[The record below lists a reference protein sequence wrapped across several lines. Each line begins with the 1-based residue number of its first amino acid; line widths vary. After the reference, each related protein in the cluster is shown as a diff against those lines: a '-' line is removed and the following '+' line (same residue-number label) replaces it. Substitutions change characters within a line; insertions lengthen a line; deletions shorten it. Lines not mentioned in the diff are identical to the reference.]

1 MRDRLWRIRQTPQK
15 FHYLDWCE
23 KIKEKYSS
31 REEYGFAGAT
41 LTFLQ
46 GEKESEQKKSGEER
60 RLMLF
65 FQNLIFCW
73 QNSIGVKISIGNARI
88 LEESVRTAL
97 ELSMKNLSMEEEK
110 RFSREVKIARDL
122 LAGKGRTEA
131 EMRESPVF
139 CRWQDGFS
147 WEEISGIREIR
158 EYADSQKKTLE
169 IRRETA
175 RIRST
180 GLTGHLEELQGSAER
195 GAERSTERS
204 TERNTERSTETASG
218 RSTAE
223 LPESRMVY
231 LEPGERKKD
240 SAMES
245 RETTEVKKNIDRL
258 RKETAIQREK
268 LTEAEKKLQT
278 ERVEAE
284 ARILERERQIER
296 ELQLEKKRQAER
308 ELQSENQR
316 QTERKLRSGKEN
328 QAEEQGP
335 KIDRQQLEKR
345 QQTEEKRLSES
356 RKQPER
362 EVKSES
368 RKQLERE
375 VLSEGRKQPE
385 REVLSEGRKQQERE
399 VQSESRK
406 QLEREVLSESSEQP
420 EGEPQSEKERQI
432 ESEIHLQEQKEELQ
446 IEFRKQIEKEFQRE
460 RDSQRED
467 LIRREGRFLQFPEN
481 TDEYA
486 ETDIQAEPAGNE
498 QLEMPESH
506 LVYLT
511 QTEKQEETPGVG
523 ALKTEETI
531 LQASSRIREEKRELE
546 DRTRQFESEKKQ
558 LEEKLYKTE
567 KILRTEKQREID
579 NVQRIEKQL
588 ETERLRQSEK
598 LRELER
604 FQQSEKLREL
614 ERFQQPEKL
623 HELERLQ
630 QKEKISELEK
640 RYQLEQHQTE
650 QLLTLQQKQDT
661 EKQQETEKRQQVE
674 KLLEIERQQQIDHR
688 SEPKKTYQ
696 FEKVLETEKFQQEVE
711 KERQEKKKLESE
723 FIQQTGK
730 KSELEFLQQLGKN
743 SESQSEI
750 DRESQW
756 EKQLELEQAPLPEL
770 PEAQL
775 IYRNQ
780 ENQSGSLP
788 MDRSS
793 DQDQTPSQRDR
804 LEQFLPM
811 TAAGKSALVEQK
823 IINERT
829 NVILKSLLSEFQ
841 PSARQPD
848 TIINLL
854 TSINRPDNK
863 TKLQVL
869 MSSQENQMKLR
880 TVMNDLGNAEK
891 VRSLTEYPESITKF
905 HTLMSHPEN
914 AAKFKTVTAQAE
926 NTTKFRTIMSRSEST
941 AGSQS
946 VVNPM
951 SGANPM
957 LAVASR
963 ISESGGYPSNSGYSE
978 ILPGITRFRTR
989 RGAPGSITEIRMI
1002 SGIRPAVLQILKTE
1016 NDRSRV
1022 IQSFAGTDR
1031 LRVIQS
1037 FAGTDRLRSAQ
1048 NFAGIDHL
1056 RAAQDLAGIHPLRV
1070 LHRFSDINPANS
1082 VRNMNESDP
1091 EMIHIPDLAGA
1102 VKIQYADHG
1111 KHRQDQTA
1119 SNSDV
1124 LAMSAKLTQ
1133 TREETRIL
1141 KRDSG
1146 FTRSTL
1152 IEQEKKINGLR
1163 QELREQ
1169 MQTVNEEVKRLI
1181 NTQKQ
1186 DASVRNMADRV
1197 MKELQKQF
1205 RTEKIRRGY

>member
-88 LEESVRTAL
+88 LEERVRTAL

-158 EYADSQKKTLE
+158 EYANSQKKTLE

-204 TERNTERSTETASG
+204 TERNTERSMETASG

-316 QTERKLRSGKEN
+316 QTERKLGSGKEK

-345 QQTEEKRLSES
+345 QQTEEKRL
-356 RKQPER
+356 
-362 EVKSES
+362 
-368 RKQLERE
+368 
-375 VLSEGRKQPE
+375 
-385 REVLSEGRKQQERE
+385 
-399 VQSESRK
+399 SESRK

-446 IEFRKQIEKEFQRE
+446 TEFRKQIEKELQRE

-467 LIRREGRFLQFPEN
+467 LIRREGRFLQFSEN
-481 TDEYA
+481 TDECA

-863 TKLQVL
+863 TKLQVF

-905 HTLMSHPEN
+905 HTLMSLPEN
-914 AAKFKTVTAQAE
+914 AAKFKTVTSQAE
-926 NTTKFRTIMSRSEST
+926 NTTKFRTIMSRSESA

-946 VVNPM
+946 GVNPM

-1111 KHRQDQTA
+1111 KHRQDQIA

>member
-158 EYADSQKKTLE
+158 EYANSQKKTLE

-316 QTERKLRSGKEN
+316 QTERKLGSGKEK

-345 QQTEEKRLSES
+345 QQTEEKRL
-356 RKQPER
+356 
-362 EVKSES
+362 
-368 RKQLERE
+368 
-375 VLSEGRKQPE
+375 
-385 REVLSEGRKQQERE
+385 
-399 VQSESRK
+399 SESRK

-446 IEFRKQIEKEFQRE
+446 TEFRKQIEKELHRE

-467 LIRREGRFLQFPEN
+467 LIRREGRFLQFSEN

-546 DRTRQFESEKKQ
+546 DRTRQFELEKKQ

-588 ETERLRQSEK
+588 ETERLR
-598 LRELER
+598 
-604 FQQSEKLREL
+604 QSEKLREL

-863 TKLQVL
+863 TKLQVF

-905 HTLMSHPEN
+905 HTLMSLPEN
-914 AAKFKTVTAQAE
+914 AAKFKTVTSQAE
-926 NTTKFRTIMSRSEST
+926 NTTKFRTIMSRSESA

-946 VVNPM
+946 GVNPM

-1111 KHRQDQTA
+1111 KHRQDQIA

>member
-158 EYADSQKKTLE
+158 EYANSQKKTLE

-316 QTERKLRSGKEN
+316 QTERKLGSGKEK

-345 QQTEEKRLSES
+345 QQTEEKRL
-356 RKQPER
+356 
-362 EVKSES
+362 
-368 RKQLERE
+368 
-375 VLSEGRKQPE
+375 
-385 REVLSEGRKQQERE
+385 
-399 VQSESRK
+399 SESRK

-446 IEFRKQIEKEFQRE
+446 TEFRKQIEKELQRE

-467 LIRREGRFLQFPEN
+467 LIRREGRFLQFSEN

-650 QLLTLQQKQDT
+650 QLLILQQKQDT

-863 TKLQVL
+863 TKLQVF

-905 HTLMSHPEN
+905 HTLMSLPEN
-914 AAKFKTVTAQAE
+914 AAKFKTVTSQAE
-926 NTTKFRTIMSRSEST
+926 NTTKFRTIMSRSESA

-946 VVNPM
+946 GVNPM

-1111 KHRQDQTA
+1111 KHRQDQIA

>member
-1 MRDRLWRIRQTPQK
+1 MRDRLWRIRRTPQK

-158 EYADSQKKTLE
+158 EYANSQKKTLE

-268 LTEAEKKLQT
+268 LAEAEKKLQT

-316 QTERKLRSGKEN
+316 QTERKLGSGKEK

-356 RKQPER
+356 RKQM
-362 EVKSES
+362 
-368 RKQLERE
+368 
-375 VLSEGRKQPE
+375 
-385 REVLSEGRKQQERE
+385 
-399 VQSESRK
+399 
-406 QLEREVLSESSEQP
+406 EREVLSESSEQP

-446 IEFRKQIEKEFQRE
+446 TEFRKQIEKELQRE
-460 RDSQRED
+460 RYSQRED
-467 LIRREGRFLQFPEN
+467 LIRREGRFLQFSEN

-688 SEPKKTYQ
+688 SEQKKTYQ

-863 TKLQVL
+863 TKLQVF

-905 HTLMSHPEN
+905 HTLMSLPEN
-914 AAKFKTVTAQAE
+914 AAKFKTVTSQAE
-926 NTTKFRTIMSRSEST
+926 NTTKFRTIMSRSESA

-946 VVNPM
+946 GVNPM

-1111 KHRQDQTA
+1111 KHRQDQIA

>member
-158 EYADSQKKTLE
+158 EYANSQKKTLE

-316 QTERKLRSGKEN
+316 QTERKLGSGKEK

-345 QQTEEKRLSES
+345 QQTEEKRL
-356 RKQPER
+356 
-362 EVKSES
+362 
-368 RKQLERE
+368 
-375 VLSEGRKQPE
+375 
-385 REVLSEGRKQQERE
+385 
-399 VQSESRK
+399 SESRK

-446 IEFRKQIEKEFQRE
+446 TEFRKQIEKELQRE
-460 RDSQRED
+460 RYSQRED
-467 LIRREGRFLQFPEN
+467 LIRREGRFLQFSEN

-688 SEPKKTYQ
+688 SEQKKTYQ

-750 DRESQW
+750 DWESQW

-863 TKLQVL
+863 TKLQVF

-905 HTLMSHPEN
+905 HTLMSLPEN
-914 AAKFKTVTAQAE
+914 AAKFKTVTSQAE
-926 NTTKFRTIMSRSEST
+926 NTTKFRTIMSRSESA

-946 VVNPM
+946 GVNPM

-1111 KHRQDQTA
+1111 KHRQDQIA

>member
-122 LAGKGRTEA
+122 LTGKGRTEA

-180 GLTGHLEELQGSAER
+180 GLAGHLEELQGSAER

-268 LTEAEKKLQT
+268 LAEAEKKLQT

-296 ELQLEKKRQAER
+296 ELQVEKKRQAER

-316 QTERKLRSGKEN
+316 QTERKLGSGKEK

-335 KIDRQQLEKR
+335 KIYRQQLEKR
-345 QQTEEKRLSES
+345 QQTEEKRL
-356 RKQPER
+356 
-362 EVKSES
+362 
-368 RKQLERE
+368 
-375 VLSEGRKQPE
+375 
-385 REVLSEGRKQQERE
+385 
-399 VQSESRK
+399 SESRK

-446 IEFRKQIEKEFQRE
+446 TEFRKQIEKELQRE

-467 LIRREGRFLQFPEN
+467 LIRREGRFLQFSEN
-481 TDEYA
+481 TDEYV

-604 FQQSEKLREL
+604 FRQSEKLREL

-946 VVNPM
+946 GVNPM

-1048 NFAGIDHL
+1048 NLAGIDHL
-1056 RAAQDLAGIHPLRV
+1056 RAAQDFAGIHPLRV

-1111 KHRQDQTA
+1111 KHRQDQIA

>member
-88 LEESVRTAL
+88 LEENVRTAL

-180 GLTGHLEELQGSAER
+180 GLTGHLEELQGSAERSTERSAER

-316 QTERKLRSGKEN
+316 QTVRKLGSGKEK

-345 QQTEEKRLSES
+345 QQTEEKRL
-356 RKQPER
+356 
-362 EVKSES
+362 
-368 RKQLERE
+368 
-375 VLSEGRKQPE
+375 
-385 REVLSEGRKQQERE
+385 
-399 VQSESRK
+399 SESRK

-446 IEFRKQIEKEFQRE
+446 TEFRKQIEKELQRE

-467 LIRREGRFLQFPEN
+467 LIRREGRFLQFSEN

-486 ETDIQAEPAGNE
+486 ETDIQAEPTGNE

-588 ETERLRQSEK
+588 ETERFR
-598 LRELER
+598 
-604 FQQSEKLREL
+604 QSEKLREL

-869 MSSQENQMKLR
+869 MSSQENQTKLR

-946 VVNPM
+946 GVNPM

-1111 KHRQDQTA
+1111 KHRQDQIA

>member
-88 LEESVRTAL
+88 LEENVRTAL

-316 QTERKLRSGKEN
+316 QTERKLGSGKEK

-345 QQTEEKRLSES
+345 QQTEEKRL
-356 RKQPER
+356 
-362 EVKSES
+362 
-368 RKQLERE
+368 
-375 VLSEGRKQPE
+375 
-385 REVLSEGRKQQERE
+385 
-399 VQSESRK
+399 SESRK

-446 IEFRKQIEKEFQRE
+446 TEFRKQIEKELHRE

-467 LIRREGRFLQFPEN
+467 LIRREGRFLQFSEN

-546 DRTRQFESEKKQ
+546 DRTRQFELEKKQ

-567 KILRTEKQREID
+567 NILRTEKQREID

-588 ETERLRQSEK
+588 ETERLR
-598 LRELER
+598 
-604 FQQSEKLREL
+604 QSEKLREL

-905 HTLMSHPEN
+905 HTLMSLPEN
-914 AAKFKTVTAQAE
+914 AAKFKTVTSQAE
-926 NTTKFRTIMSRSEST
+926 NTTKFRTIMSRSESA

-946 VVNPM
+946 GVNPM

-1031 LRVIQS
+1031 LR
-1037 FAGTDRLRSAQ
+1037 SAQ

-1111 KHRQDQTA
+1111 KHRQDQIA

>member
-158 EYADSQKKTLE
+158 EYANSQKKTLE

-316 QTERKLRSGKEN
+316 QTERKLGSGKEK

-345 QQTEEKRLSES
+345 QQTEEKRL
-356 RKQPER
+356 
-362 EVKSES
+362 
-368 RKQLERE
+368 
-375 VLSEGRKQPE
+375 
-385 REVLSEGRKQQERE
+385 
-399 VQSESRK
+399 SESRK

-446 IEFRKQIEKEFQRE
+446 TEFRKQIEKELHRE

-467 LIRREGRFLQFPEN
+467 LIRREGRFLQFSEN

-863 TKLQVL
+863 TKLQVF

-905 HTLMSHPEN
+905 HTLMSLPEN
-914 AAKFKTVTAQAE
+914 AAKFKTVTSQAE
-926 NTTKFRTIMSRSEST
+926 NTTKFRTIMSRSESA

-946 VVNPM
+946 GVNPM

-1111 KHRQDQTA
+1111 KHRQDQIA

>member
-158 EYADSQKKTLE
+158 EYANSQKKTLE

-316 QTERKLRSGKEN
+316 QTERKLGSGKEK

-345 QQTEEKRLSES
+345 QQTEEKRL
-356 RKQPER
+356 
-362 EVKSES
+362 
-368 RKQLERE
+368 
-375 VLSEGRKQPE
+375 
-385 REVLSEGRKQQERE
+385 
-399 VQSESRK
+399 SESRK

-446 IEFRKQIEKEFQRE
+446 TEFRKQIEKELHRE

-467 LIRREGRFLQFPEN
+467 LIRREGRFLQFSEN

-498 QLEMPESH
+498 QPEMPESH

-546 DRTRQFESEKKQ
+546 DRTRQFELEKKQ

-863 TKLQVL
+863 TKLQVF

-905 HTLMSHPEN
+905 HTLMSLPEN
-914 AAKFKTVTAQAE
+914 AAKFKTVTSQAE
-926 NTTKFRTIMSRSEST
+926 NTTKFRTIMSRSESA

-946 VVNPM
+946 GVNPM

-1111 KHRQDQTA
+1111 KHRQDQIA

>member
-158 EYADSQKKTLE
+158 EYANSQKKTLE

-175 RIRST
+175 RIRGT

-245 RETTEVKKNIDRL
+245 RETTEVKKKIDRL

-316 QTERKLRSGKEN
+316 QTERKLGSGKEK

-345 QQTEEKRLSES
+345 QQTEEKRL
-356 RKQPER
+356 
-362 EVKSES
+362 
-368 RKQLERE
+368 
-375 VLSEGRKQPE
+375 
-385 REVLSEGRKQQERE
+385 
-399 VQSESRK
+399 SESRK

-446 IEFRKQIEKEFQRE
+446 TEFRKQIEKELHRE

-467 LIRREGRFLQFPEN
+467 LIRREGRFLQFSEN

-546 DRTRQFESEKKQ
+546 DRTRQFELEKKQ

-863 TKLQVL
+863 TKLQVF

-905 HTLMSHPEN
+905 HTLMSLPEN
-914 AAKFKTVTAQAE
+914 AAKFKTVTSQAE
-926 NTTKFRTIMSRSEST
+926 NTTKFRTIMSRSESA

-946 VVNPM
+946 GVNPM

-1111 KHRQDQTA
+1111 KHRQDQIA

>member
-158 EYADSQKKTLE
+158 EYANSQKKTLE

-316 QTERKLRSGKEN
+316 QTERKLRSGKEK

-345 QQTEEKRLSES
+345 QQTEEKRL
-356 RKQPER
+356 
-362 EVKSES
+362 
-368 RKQLERE
+368 
-375 VLSEGRKQPE
+375 
-385 REVLSEGRKQQERE
+385 
-399 VQSESRK
+399 SESRK

-446 IEFRKQIEKEFQRE
+446 TEFRKQIEKELQRE

-467 LIRREGRFLQFPEN
+467 LIRREGRFLQFSEN

-674 KLLEIERQQQIDHR
+674 KLLEIERQQKIDHR

-863 TKLQVL
+863 TKLQVF

-905 HTLMSHPEN
+905 HTLMSLPEN
-914 AAKFKTVTAQAE
+914 AAKFKTVTSQAE
-926 NTTKFRTIMSRSEST
+926 NTTKFRTIMSRSESA

-946 VVNPM
+946 GVNPM

-1111 KHRQDQTA
+1111 KHRQDQIA

>member
-158 EYADSQKKTLE
+158 EYANSQKKTLE

-316 QTERKLRSGKEN
+316 QTERKLGSGKEK
-328 QAEEQGP
+328 QAEEQAP

-345 QQTEEKRLSES
+345 QQTEEKRL
-356 RKQPER
+356 
-362 EVKSES
+362 
-368 RKQLERE
+368 
-375 VLSEGRKQPE
+375 
-385 REVLSEGRKQQERE
+385 
-399 VQSESRK
+399 SESRK

-446 IEFRKQIEKEFQRE
+446 TEFRKQIEKELQRE

-467 LIRREGRFLQFPEN
+467 LIRREGRFLQFSEN

-863 TKLQVL
+863 TKLQVF

-946 VVNPM
+946 GVNPM

-989 RGAPGSITEIRMI
+989 RGAPGTITEIRMI
-1002 SGIRPAVLQILKTE
+1002 SGIRPAVQILKTE

-1111 KHRQDQTA
+1111 KHRQDQIA

>member
-158 EYADSQKKTLE
+158 EYANSQKKTLE

-316 QTERKLRSGKEN
+316 QTERKLGSGKEK

-345 QQTEEKRLSES
+345 QQTEEKRL
-356 RKQPER
+356 
-362 EVKSES
+362 
-368 RKQLERE
+368 
-375 VLSEGRKQPE
+375 
-385 REVLSEGRKQQERE
+385 
-399 VQSESRK
+399 SESRK

-446 IEFRKQIEKEFQRE
+446 TEFRKQIEKELHRE

-467 LIRREGRFLQFPEN
+467 LIRREGRFLQFSEN

-863 TKLQVL
+863 TKLQVF

-905 HTLMSHPEN
+905 HTLMSLPEN
-914 AAKFKTVTAQAE
+914 AAKFKTVTSQAE
-926 NTTKFRTIMSRSEST
+926 NTTKFRTIMSRSESA

-946 VVNPM
+946 GVNPM

-1037 FAGTDRLRSAQ
+1037 FAGTDRLRSTQ

-1111 KHRQDQTA
+1111 KHRQDQIA

>member
-88 LEESVRTAL
+88 LEENVRTAL

-268 LTEAEKKLQT
+268 LAEAEKKLQT

-316 QTERKLRSGKEN
+316 QTVRKLGSGKEK

-345 QQTEEKRLSES
+345 QQTEEKRL
-356 RKQPER
+356 
-362 EVKSES
+362 
-368 RKQLERE
+368 
-375 VLSEGRKQPE
+375 
-385 REVLSEGRKQQERE
+385 
-399 VQSESRK
+399 SESRK

-446 IEFRKQIEKEFQRE
+446 TEFRKQIEKELQRE

-467 LIRREGRFLQFPEN
+467 LIRREGRFLQFSEN
-481 TDEYA
+481 TDEYV

-567 KILRTEKQREID
+567 NILRTEKQREID

-588 ETERLRQSEK
+588 ETERFR
-598 LRELER
+598 
-604 FQQSEKLREL
+604 QSEKLREL

-946 VVNPM
+946 GVNPM

-957 LAVASR
+957 LVVASR

-1022 IQSFAGTDR
+1022 SQSFAGTDR

-1111 KHRQDQTA
+1111 KHRQDQIA
-1119 SNSDV
+1119 SNSNV

>member
-1 MRDRLWRIRQTPQK
+1 
-15 FHYLDWCE
+15 
-23 KIKEKYSS
+23 
-31 REEYGFAGAT
+31 
-41 LTFLQ
+41 
-46 GEKESEQKKSGEER
+46 
-60 RLMLF
+60 
-65 FQNLIFCW
+65 
-73 QNSIGVKISIGNARI
+73 
-88 LEESVRTAL
+88 
-97 ELSMKNLSMEEEK
+97 
-110 RFSREVKIARDL
+110 
-122 LAGKGRTEA
+122 
-131 EMRESPVF
+131 
-139 CRWQDGFS
+139 
-147 WEEISGIREIR
+147 
-158 EYADSQKKTLE
+158 
-169 IRRETA
+169 
-175 RIRST
+175 
-180 GLTGHLEELQGSAER
+180 
-195 GAERSTERS
+195 
-204 TERNTERSTETASG
+204 
-218 RSTAE
+218 
-223 LPESRMVY
+223 
-231 LEPGERKKD
+231 
-240 SAMES
+240 
-245 RETTEVKKNIDRL
+245 
-258 RKETAIQREK
+258 
-268 LTEAEKKLQT
+268 
-278 ERVEAE
+278 
-284 ARILERERQIER
+284 
-296 ELQLEKKRQAER
+296 
-308 ELQSENQR
+308 
-316 QTERKLRSGKEN
+316 
-328 QAEEQGP
+328 
-335 KIDRQQLEKR
+335 
-345 QQTEEKRLSES
+345 
-356 RKQPER
+356 
-362 EVKSES
+362 
-368 RKQLERE
+368 
-375 VLSEGRKQPE
+375 
-385 REVLSEGRKQQERE
+385 
-399 VQSESRK
+399 
-406 QLEREVLSESSEQP
+406 
-420 EGEPQSEKERQI
+420 
-432 ESEIHLQEQKEELQ
+432 
-446 IEFRKQIEKEFQRE
+446 
-460 RDSQRED
+460 
-467 LIRREGRFLQFPEN
+467 
-481 TDEYA
+481 
-486 ETDIQAEPAGNE
+486 
-498 QLEMPESH
+498 
-506 LVYLT
+506 
-511 QTEKQEETPGVG
+511 
-523 ALKTEETI
+523 
-531 LQASSRIREEKRELE
+531 
-546 DRTRQFESEKKQ
+546 
-558 LEEKLYKTE
+558 
-567 KILRTEKQREID
+567 
-579 NVQRIEKQL
+579 
-588 ETERLRQSEK
+588 
-598 LRELER
+598 
-604 FQQSEKLREL
+604 
-614 ERFQQPEKL
+614 
-623 HELERLQ
+623 
-630 QKEKISELEK
+630 
-640 RYQLEQHQTE
+640 
-650 QLLTLQQKQDT
+650 
-661 EKQQETEKRQQVE
+661 
-674 KLLEIERQQQIDHR
+674 
-688 SEPKKTYQ
+688 
-696 FEKVLETEKFQQEVE
+696 
-711 KERQEKKKLESE
+711 
-723 FIQQTGK
+723 
-730 KSELEFLQQLGKN
+730 
-743 SESQSEI
+743 
-750 DRESQW
+750 
-756 EKQLELEQAPLPEL
+756 
-770 PEAQL
+770 
-775 IYRNQ
+775 
-780 ENQSGSLP
+780 

-863 TKLQVL
+863 TKLQVF

-905 HTLMSHPEN
+905 HTLMSNPEN

-946 VVNPM
+946 GVNPM

-1031 LRVIQS
+1031 LR
-1037 FAGTDRLRSAQ
+1037 SAQ
-1048 NFAGIDHL
+1048 NLAGIDHL
-1056 RAAQDLAGIHPLRV
+1056 RAAQDFAGIHPLRV

-1111 KHRQDQTA
+1111 KHRQDQIA

>member
-158 EYADSQKKTLE
+158 EYANSQKKTLE

-316 QTERKLRSGKEN
+316 QTERKLGSGKEK

-345 QQTEEKRLSES
+345 QQTEEKRL
-356 RKQPER
+356 
-362 EVKSES
+362 
-368 RKQLERE
+368 
-375 VLSEGRKQPE
+375 
-385 REVLSEGRKQQERE
+385 
-399 VQSESRK
+399 SESRK

-446 IEFRKQIEKEFQRE
+446 IEFRKQIEKELQRE

-467 LIRREGRFLQFPEN
+467 LIRREGRFLQFSEN
-481 TDEYA
+481 TDEYV

-946 VVNPM
+946 GVNPM

-1111 KHRQDQTA
+1111 KHRQDQIA

>member
-158 EYADSQKKTLE
+158 EYANSQKKTLE

-316 QTERKLRSGKEN
+316 QTERKLRSGKEK

-345 QQTEEKRLSES
+345 QQTEEKRL
-356 RKQPER
+356 
-362 EVKSES
+362 
-368 RKQLERE
+368 
-375 VLSEGRKQPE
+375 
-385 REVLSEGRKQQERE
+385 
-399 VQSESRK
+399 SESRK

-446 IEFRKQIEKEFQRE
+446 TEFRKQIEKELQRE

-467 LIRREGRFLQFPEN
+467 LIRREGRFLQFSEN

-863 TKLQVL
+863 TKLQVF

-905 HTLMSHPEN
+905 HTLMSLPEN
-914 AAKFKTVTAQAE
+914 AAKFKTVTSQAE
-926 NTTKFRTIMSRSEST
+926 NTTKFRTIMSRSESA

-946 VVNPM
+946 GVNPM

-1111 KHRQDQTA
+1111 KHRQDQIA

-1205 RTEKIRRGY
+1205 RTEKIRRRY

>member
-88 LEESVRTAL
+88 LEENVRTAL

-268 LTEAEKKLQT
+268 LAEAEKKLQT

-316 QTERKLRSGKEN
+316 QTVRKLGSGKEK

-345 QQTEEKRLSES
+345 QQTEEKRL
-356 RKQPER
+356 
-362 EVKSES
+362 
-368 RKQLERE
+368 
-375 VLSEGRKQPE
+375 
-385 REVLSEGRKQQERE
+385 
-399 VQSESRK
+399 SESRK

-446 IEFRKQIEKEFQRE
+446 TEFRKQIEKELQRE

-467 LIRREGRFLQFPEN
+467 LIRREGRFLQFSEN
-481 TDEYA
+481 TDEYV

-531 LQASSRIREEKRELE
+531 LQASSRMREEKRELE

-604 FQQSEKLREL
+604 FRQSEKLREL

-730 KSELEFLQQLGKN
+730 KSELEFLHQLGKN

-750 DRESQW
+750 DREGQW

-905 HTLMSHPEN
+905 HTLMSLPEN

-926 NTTKFRTIMSRSEST
+926 NTTKFRTIMSRSESA

-946 VVNPM
+946 GVNPM

-1102 VKIQYADHG
+1102 VKIQYADHR

-1169 MQTVNEEVKRLI
+1169 MQAVNEEVKRLI

>member
-23 KIKEKYSS
+23 KIKEKYSL

-158 EYADSQKKTLE
+158 EYANSQKKTLE

-296 ELQLEKKRQAER
+296 ELQ
-308 ELQSENQR
+308 SENQR

-356 RKQPER
+356 RKQ
-362 EVKSES
+362 
-368 RKQLERE
+368 
-375 VLSEGRKQPE
+375 
-385 REVLSEGRKQQERE
+385 
-399 VQSESRK
+399 
-406 QLEREVLSESSEQP
+406 LEREVLSESSEQP
-420 EGEPQSEKERQI
+420 GGEPQSEKERQI

-446 IEFRKQIEKEFQRE
+446 TEFRKQIEKELQRE

-467 LIRREGRFLQFPEN
+467 LIRREGRFLQFSEN

-723 FIQQTGK
+723 FRQQTGK

-863 TKLQVL
+863 TKLQVF

-946 VVNPM
+946 GVNPM

-989 RGAPGSITEIRMI
+989 RGAPGTITEIRMI
-1002 SGIRPAVLQILKTE
+1002 SGIRPAVQILKTE

-1031 LRVIQS
+1031 LRVIRS

-1111 KHRQDQTA
+1111 KHRQDQIA

-1124 LAMSAKLTQ
+1124 LAMSTKLTQ

>member
-88 LEESVRTAL
+88 LEENVRTAL

-268 LTEAEKKLQT
+268 LAEAEKKLQT

-316 QTERKLRSGKEN
+316 QTVRKLGSGKEK

-345 QQTEEKRLSES
+345 QQTEEKRL
-356 RKQPER
+356 
-362 EVKSES
+362 
-368 RKQLERE
+368 
-375 VLSEGRKQPE
+375 
-385 REVLSEGRKQQERE
+385 
-399 VQSESRK
+399 SESRK

-446 IEFRKQIEKEFQRE
+446 TEFRKQIEKELQRE

-467 LIRREGRFLQFPEN
+467 LIRREGRFLQFSEN
-481 TDEYA
+481 TDEYV

-567 KILRTEKQREID
+567 NILRTEKQREID

-588 ETERLRQSEK
+588 ETERFR
-598 LRELER
+598 
-604 FQQSEKLREL
+604 QSEKLREL

-946 VVNPM
+946 GVNPM

-957 LAVASR
+957 LVVASR

-1111 KHRQDQTA
+1111 KHRQDQIA
-1119 SNSDV
+1119 SNSNV

>member
-158 EYADSQKKTLE
+158 EYANSQKKTLE

-316 QTERKLRSGKEN
+316 QTERKLRSGKEK

-345 QQTEEKRLSES
+345 QQTEEKRL
-356 RKQPER
+356 
-362 EVKSES
+362 
-368 RKQLERE
+368 
-375 VLSEGRKQPE
+375 
-385 REVLSEGRKQQERE
+385 
-399 VQSESRK
+399 SESRK

-446 IEFRKQIEKEFQRE
+446 TEFRKQIEKELQRE

-467 LIRREGRFLQFPEN
+467 LIRREGRFLQFSEN

-630 QKEKISELEK
+630 QKEKIPELEK
-640 RYQLEQHQTE
+640 RHQLEQHQTE

-863 TKLQVL
+863 TKLQVF

-905 HTLMSHPEN
+905 HTLMSLPEN
-914 AAKFKTVTAQAE
+914 AAKFKTVTSQAE
-926 NTTKFRTIMSRSEST
+926 NTTKFRTIMSRSESA

-946 VVNPM
+946 GVNPM

-1111 KHRQDQTA
+1111 KHRQDQIA

>member
-158 EYADSQKKTLE
+158 EYANSQKKTLE

-204 TERNTERSTETASG
+204 TERNTERSMETASG

-316 QTERKLRSGKEN
+316 QTERKLGSGKEK

-345 QQTEEKRLSES
+345 QQTEEKRL
-356 RKQPER
+356 
-362 EVKSES
+362 
-368 RKQLERE
+368 
-375 VLSEGRKQPE
+375 
-385 REVLSEGRKQQERE
+385 
-399 VQSESRK
+399 SESRK

-446 IEFRKQIEKEFQRE
+446 TEFRKQIEKELQRE

-467 LIRREGRFLQFPEN
+467 LIRREGRFLQFSEN

-588 ETERLRQSEK
+588 ETERLR
-598 LRELER
+598 
-604 FQQSEKLREL
+604 QSEKLREL

-891 VRSLTEYPESITKF
+891 VRSLAEYPESITKF

-946 VVNPM
+946 GVNPM

-963 ISESGGYPSNSGYSE
+963 ISESGGYPSNSGYSK

-1022 IQSFAGTDR
+1022 SQSFAGTDR

-1111 KHRQDQTA
+1111 KHRQDQIA

>member
-158 EYADSQKKTLE
+158 EYANSQKKTLE

-316 QTERKLRSGKEN
+316 QTERKLGSGKEK

-345 QQTEEKRLSES
+345 QQTEEKRL
-356 RKQPER
+356 
-362 EVKSES
+362 
-368 RKQLERE
+368 
-375 VLSEGRKQPE
+375 
-385 REVLSEGRKQQERE
+385 
-399 VQSESRK
+399 SESRK

-446 IEFRKQIEKEFQRE
+446 TEFRKQIEKELHRE

-467 LIRREGRFLQFPEN
+467 LIRREGRFLQFSEN

-546 DRTRQFESEKKQ
+546 DRTRQFELEKKQ

-588 ETERLRQSEK
+588 ETERLR
-598 LRELER
+598 
-604 FQQSEKLREL
+604 QSEKLREL

-863 TKLQVL
+863 TKLQVF

-905 HTLMSHPEN
+905 HTLMSLPEN
-914 AAKFKTVTAQAE
+914 AAKFKTVTSQAE
-926 NTTKFRTIMSRSEST
+926 NTTKFRTIMSRSESA

-946 VVNPM
+946 GVNPM

-1031 LRVIQS
+1031 LR
-1037 FAGTDRLRSAQ
+1037 SAQ

-1111 KHRQDQTA
+1111 KHRQDQIA

>member
-204 TERNTERSTETASG
+204 TERNTERSMETASG

-268 LTEAEKKLQT
+268 LAEAEKKLQT

-316 QTERKLRSGKEN
+316 QTERKLGSGKEK

-356 RKQPER
+356 RKQ
-362 EVKSES
+362 
-368 RKQLERE
+368 
-375 VLSEGRKQPE
+375 
-385 REVLSEGRKQQERE
+385 
-399 VQSESRK
+399 
-406 QLEREVLSESSEQP
+406 LEREVLSESSEQP
-420 EGEPQSEKERQI
+420 EREPQSEKERQI

-446 IEFRKQIEKEFQRE
+446 TEFRKQIEKELQRE

-486 ETDIQAEPAGNE
+486 ETDIQAEPTGNE

-531 LQASSRIREEKRELE
+531 LQASSRMREEKRELE

-604 FQQSEKLREL
+604 FRQSEKLREL

-905 HTLMSHPEN
+905 HTLMSLPEN
-914 AAKFKTVTAQAE
+914 AAKFKTVTSQAE
-926 NTTKFRTIMSRSEST
+926 NTTKFRTIMSRSESA

-946 VVNPM
+946 GVNPM

-1102 VKIQYADHG
+1102 VKIQYADHR

-1169 MQTVNEEVKRLI
+1169 MQAVNEEVKRLI

>member
-122 LAGKGRTEA
+122 LTGKGRTEA

-180 GLTGHLEELQGSAER
+180 GLAGHLEELQGSAER

-345 QQTEEKRLSES
+345 QQTEEKRL
-356 RKQPER
+356 
-362 EVKSES
+362 
-368 RKQLERE
+368 
-375 VLSEGRKQPE
+375 
-385 REVLSEGRKQQERE
+385 
-399 VQSESRK
+399 SESRK

-630 QKEKISELEK
+630 QKEKIPELEK
-640 RYQLEQHQTE
+640 RHQLEQHQTE

-869 MSSQENQMKLR
+869 MSSQENQTKLR

-926 NTTKFRTIMSRSEST
+926 NTTKFRAIMSRSEST

-946 VVNPM
+946 GVNPM

-1031 LRVIQS
+1031 LR
-1037 FAGTDRLRSAQ
+1037 SAQ

-1111 KHRQDQTA
+1111 KHRQDQIA

>member
-88 LEESVRTAL
+88 LEENVRTAL

-316 QTERKLRSGKEN
+316 QTERKLGSGKEK

-345 QQTEEKRLSES
+345 QQTEEKRL
-356 RKQPER
+356 
-362 EVKSES
+362 
-368 RKQLERE
+368 
-375 VLSEGRKQPE
+375 
-385 REVLSEGRKQQERE
+385 
-399 VQSESRK
+399 SESRK

-446 IEFRKQIEKEFQRE
+446 TEFRKQIEKELHRE

-467 LIRREGRFLQFPEN
+467 LIRREGRFLQFSEN

-567 KILRTEKQREID
+567 NILRTEKQREID

-588 ETERLRQSEK
+588 ETERLR
-598 LRELER
+598 
-604 FQQSEKLREL
+604 QSEKLREL

-863 TKLQVL
+863 TKLQVF

-926 NTTKFRTIMSRSEST
+926 NTTKFRTIMSRSESA

-946 VVNPM
+946 GVNPM

-1111 KHRQDQTA
+1111 KHRQDQIA

>member
-88 LEESVRTAL
+88 LEENVRTAL

-195 GAERSTERS
+195 S
-204 TERNTERSTETASG
+204 TERSTETASG

-231 LEPGERKKD
+231 LEPGERKKN

-278 ERVEAE
+278 ERVEVE

-316 QTERKLRSGKEN
+316 QTERKLGSGKEK

-375 VLSEGRKQPE
+375 VLSEGRKQ
-385 REVLSEGRKQQERE
+385 QERE
-399 VQSESRK
+399 VQSESRR

-446 IEFRKQIEKEFQRE
+446 TEFRKQIEKELQRE

-531 LQASSRIREEKRELE
+531 LQASSRMREEKRELE

-623 HELERLQ
+623 RELERLQ

-946 VVNPM
+946 GVNPM

-1022 IQSFAGTDR
+1022 SQSFAGTDR

-1111 KHRQDQTA
+1111 KHRQDQIA

>member
-88 LEESVRTAL
+88 LEENVRTAL

-268 LTEAEKKLQT
+268 LAEAEKKLQT

-316 QTERKLRSGKEN
+316 QTVRKLGSGKEK

-345 QQTEEKRLSES
+345 QQTEEKRL
-356 RKQPER
+356 
-362 EVKSES
+362 
-368 RKQLERE
+368 
-375 VLSEGRKQPE
+375 
-385 REVLSEGRKQQERE
+385 
-399 VQSESRK
+399 SESRK

-446 IEFRKQIEKEFQRE
+446 TEFRKQIEKELQRE

-467 LIRREGRFLQFPEN
+467 LIRREGRFLQFSEN
-481 TDEYA
+481 TDEYV

-588 ETERLRQSEK
+588 ETERLRQSEKLRELERFRQSEK

-730 KSELEFLQQLGKN
+730 KSELEFLHQLGKN

-750 DRESQW
+750 DREGQW

-905 HTLMSHPEN
+905 HTLMSLPEN

-926 NTTKFRTIMSRSEST
+926 NTTKFRTIMSRSESA

-946 VVNPM
+946 GVNPM

-1102 VKIQYADHG
+1102 VKIQYADHR

-1169 MQTVNEEVKRLI
+1169 MQAVNEEVKRLI

>member
-31 REEYGFAGAT
+31 REEYGFARAT

-88 LEESVRTAL
+88 LEENVRTAL

-204 TERNTERSTETASG
+204 TETASG

-316 QTERKLRSGKEN
+316 QTERKLGSGKEK

-345 QQTEEKRLSES
+345 QQTEEKRL
-356 RKQPER
+356 
-362 EVKSES
+362 
-368 RKQLERE
+368 
-375 VLSEGRKQPE
+375 
-385 REVLSEGRKQQERE
+385 
-399 VQSESRK
+399 SESRK

-446 IEFRKQIEKEFQRE
+446 IEFRKQIEKELQRE

-467 LIRREGRFLQFPEN
+467 LIRREGRFLQFSEN

-531 LQASSRIREEKRELE
+531 LQASSRMREEKRELE

-604 FQQSEKLREL
+604 VQQSEKMREL
-614 ERFQQPEKL
+614 ERLQQSEKL

-793 DQDQTPSQRDR
+793 DQDQTLSQRDR

-946 VVNPM
+946 GVNPM

-989 RGAPGSITEIRMI
+989 RGAPGTITEIRMI
-1002 SGIRPAVLQILKTE
+1002 SGIRPAVQILKTE

-1022 IQSFAGTDR
+1022 S
-1031 LRVIQS
+1031 QS

-1056 RAAQDLAGIHPLRV
+1056 RAAQDLAGSHPLRV
-1070 LHRFSDINPANS
+1070 LHRFSNINPANS
-1082 VRNMNESDP
+1082 VRNMNGSDP

>member
-88 LEESVRTAL
+88 LEENVRTAL

-268 LTEAEKKLQT
+268 LAEAEKKLQT

-316 QTERKLRSGKEN
+316 QTVRKLGSGKEK

-345 QQTEEKRLSES
+345 QQTEEKRL
-356 RKQPER
+356 
-362 EVKSES
+362 
-368 RKQLERE
+368 
-375 VLSEGRKQPE
+375 
-385 REVLSEGRKQQERE
+385 
-399 VQSESRK
+399 SESRK

-446 IEFRKQIEKEFQRE
+446 TEFRKQIEKELQRE

-467 LIRREGRFLQFPEN
+467 LIRREGRFLQFSEN
-481 TDEYA
+481 TDEYV

-531 LQASSRIREEKRELE
+531 LQASSRMREEKRELE

-604 FQQSEKLREL
+604 FRQSEKLREL

-730 KSELEFLQQLGKN
+730 KSELEFLHQLGKN

-750 DRESQW
+750 DREGQW

-905 HTLMSHPEN
+905 HTLMSLPEN

-926 NTTKFRTIMSRSEST
+926 NTTKFRTIMSRSESA

-946 VVNPM
+946 GVNPM

-1102 VKIQYADHG
+1102 VKIQYADHR

>member
-97 ELSMKNLSMEEEK
+97 ALSMKNLSMEEEK

-180 GLTGHLEELQGSAER
+180 GLTGHLEELQGS
-195 GAERSTERS
+195 AERSTERS

-356 RKQPER
+356 RKQ
-362 EVKSES
+362 
-368 RKQLERE
+368 
-375 VLSEGRKQPE
+375 
-385 REVLSEGRKQQERE
+385 
-399 VQSESRK
+399 
-406 QLEREVLSESSEQP
+406 LEREVLSESSEQP

-446 IEFRKQIEKEFQRE
+446 TEFRKQIEKELQRE

-467 LIRREGRFLQFPEN
+467 LIRREGRFLQFSEN
-481 TDEYA
+481 TDEYV

-588 ETERLRQSEK
+588 ETERLRQSEKLRELERFRQSEK

-730 KSELEFLQQLGKN
+730 KSELEFLHQLGKN

-750 DRESQW
+750 DREGQW

-905 HTLMSHPEN
+905 HTLMSLPEN

-926 NTTKFRTIMSRSEST
+926 NTTKFRTIMSRSESA

-946 VVNPM
+946 GVNPM

-1102 VKIQYADHG
+1102 VKIQYADHR

-1169 MQTVNEEVKRLI
+1169 MQAVNEEVKRLI